1 MCIKENQTEIPNCSE
16 YDTCS
21 NGHSFSINAT
31 IADITLKL
39 RTYFVIPINLFLKYH
54 VPDKLYEK
62 KVFKSTSI
70 YPDFCDF

>member
-39 RTYFVIPINLFLKYH
+39 RTYFVIPINLF
-54 VPDKLYEK
+54 
-62 KVFKSTSI
+62 
-70 YPDFCDF
+70 